1 MPPVPSSRGRFGRGL
16 TIRNVR
22 VISACSW
29 AVPSSVF
36 SVLRGPFP
44 ALCFP
49 GRVPDERGPQA
60 EPLYHG
66 HPWHAS
72 ATLLKSLPRG
82 RVARDSLFRVRPSPA
97 GSVAPPAVSESET
110 WPSGASPDGAQ
121 CGRRSPSGDRAGS
134 GALPRDPVGG
144 SEGTPHATSWL
155 CGSYR
160 TVGSLGTRSTSRQE
174 PLVLSRGAVGAT
186 PGVGPVGLV
195 RPVGPRVCNGSLIAA
210 ASGVRA
216 REDPPSP
223 PRPLVLRL
231 WRASL
236 QRAWPGDRFQS
247 PTGFS
252 ETLSRLKLAS

>member
-110 WPSGASPDGAQ
+110 SEETI
-121 CGRRSPSGDRAGS
+121 